1 MMLISHAH
9 EHGGFFEE
17 VLLHAFM
24 DTLRI
29 LPFLFLTYVLM
40 EFLEHRASD
49 KMNVAIEKCGPF
61 APLVGGLLGMIPQCG
76 FSSAAAGLY
85 AGRTVTLGTL
95 VAVFLSTSDEM
106 LPILIAGNART
117 GEILALVLSKAA
129 IGIAVGFLVNGILRL
144 RNKKTAPDIHAHCEA
159 ERGIFL
165 SALYHTLTVAAFILL
180 ATVAIDA
187 LIYCIGE
194 ENIRTYILNVPVL
207 TPLLCALFGLIPS
220 CAVSVVMTELYLEGM
235 LSAGALL
242 AGLLPGAGAGV
253 LVLLRTNKNMK
264 ENLSIL
270 GLLVLVGFIF
280 GLMFDL
286 FGLSRLIA

>member
-1 MMLISHAH
+1 MTSAL
-9 EHGGFFEE
+9 EGTDPVVFFESQ
-17 VLLHAFM
+17 
-24 DTLRI
+24 RI
-29 LPFLFLTYVLM
+29 Y
-40 EFLEHRASD
+40 
-49 KMNVAIEKCGPF
+49 G
-61 APLVGGLLGMIPQCG
+61 
-76 FSSAAAGLY
+76 
-85 AGRTVTLGTL
+85 
-95 VAVFLSTSDEM
+95 
-106 LPILIAGNART
+106 
-117 GEILALVLSKAA
+117 
-129 IGIAVGFLVNGILRL
+129 
-144 RNKKTAPDIHAHCEA
+144 
-159 ERGIFL
+159 
-165 SALYHTLTVAAFILL
+165 
-180 ATVAIDA
+180 
-187 LIYCIGE
+187 IGE